1 MLSWKSAPRNG
12 LTAEKMTKPTNDERA
27 PVLLFEH
34 ATSSGQ
40 VLAEAHLNVEATL
53 NSLSLDMIDIIHP
66 ALDEWAG
73 RSDVVAVLFTGA
85 GDRAFCA
92 GGDIQAL
99 YHAMVRNHDQGEVVD
114 EYPFEFFEREY
125 RFDYRIHTYPKPVI
139 AVGHGVVMGGGLG
152 ILSAARYRVVTERSR
167 IAMPEVTIGLF
178 PDAGQTWLLRN
189 MPRHHATFLGVTGS
203 HMNGADALAVGLGT
217 HGVAI
222 AARTEVRDLLCS
234 AEWGGDA
241 DEAVGAA
248 LAQLTPGEFPDSQV
262 QHIPESL
269 GTEGEL
275 GTVVA
280 AIEAL
285 QGTSDWIDR
294 GIAAMQ
300 GGCPTTVGIV
310 VEQLKRAGAMQLA
323 DTFRLEMTVATHCA
337 NNHDFAEG
345 VRALL
350 IEKDNAPSWQF
361 GDLASLP
368 SAYVE
373 SHFVEPWPQNPLA
386 DLG

>member
-1 MLSWKSAPRNG
+1 
-12 LTAEKMTKPTNDERA
+12 MTQPTNDERA

-34 ATSSGQ
+34 ETSSGH
-40 VLAEAHLNVEATL
+40 VLAEAHLHVEATL

-66 ALDEWAG
+66 ALDAWAA
-73 RSDVVAVLFTGA
+73 RPEVVAVLFTGA

-99 YHAMVRNHDQGEVVD
+99 YHAMVRNHEQGEVVD

-203 HMNGADALAVGLGT
+203 HMNGTDALAVGLGT

-222 AARTEVRDLLCS
+222 AARGEVRDLLCS
-234 AEWGGDA
+234 AAWGGDP

-248 LAQLTPGEFPDSQV
+248 LAALTPGEFPDSQV

-269 GTEGEL
+269 GTDGEL
-275 GTVVA
+275 GEVVA
-280 AIEAL
+280 TIEAL
-285 QGTSDWIDR
+285 QGSSDWIDR

-310 VEQLKRAGAMQLA
+310 VEQLKRAGAMELA

-350 IEKDNAPSWQF
+350 IEKDNAPRWQF
-361 GDLASLP
+361 DDLASLP
-368 SAYVE
+368 LAYVD
-373 SHFVEPWPQNPLA
+373 SHFVEPWSQNPLA

>member
-1 MLSWKSAPRNG
+1 MMEPI
-12 LTAEKMTKPTNDERA
+12 NDAHA

-34 ATSSGQ
+34 ATSSGHI
-40 VLAEAHLNVEATL
+40 LAEAQLHVEATL
-53 NSLSLDMIDIIHP
+53 NSLSLEMIDVIAP
-66 ALDEWAG
+66 ALRDWAA
-73 RSDVVAVLFTGA
+73 RQEVVAVLFTGA
-85 GDRAFCA
+85 GRAFCA

-99 YHAMVRNHDQGEVVD
+99 YYAMVKNHEHGEVVD

-125 RFDYRIHTYPKPVI
+125 RFDHQIHTFPKPVV

-189 MPRHHATFLGVTGS
+189 MPQHYATFLGVTGS

-217 HGVAI
+217 HRVALES
-222 AARTEVRDLLCS
+222 RDDVRDALCS
-234 AEWGGDA
+234 AAWNGNADDA
-241 DEAVGAA
+241 AAAA
-248 LAQLTPGEFPDSQV
+248 LADLEPGEFPASEV
-262 QHIPESL
+262 HLVPETLSPAGDL
-269 GTEGEL
+269 AG
-275 GTVVA
+275 VVA

-285 QGTSDWIDR
+285 QGASDWIDR
-294 GIAAMQ
+294 GIAVMQ

-310 VEQLKRAGAMQLA
+310 VEQLKRAGAMELA

-350 IEKDNAPSWQF
+350 IEKDNAPRWQF
-361 GDLASLP
+361 DDLASLP
-368 SAYVE
+368 TAYVD
-373 SHFVEPWPQNPLA
+373 SHFVEPWPQNPLS
-386 DLG
+386 DLT